1 MTPLFLATLLC
12 IFACAFF
19 AGASPLGKAVL
30 TVIPGSS
37 LHRFQVTA
45 ARFLFAFITLAPFLI
60 MGGGA
65 VYFARRYLLDI
76 CSAWFWDW
84 SG

>member
-1 MTPLFLATLLC
+1 MTPLFLAALLC
-12 IFACAFF
+12 IFACAFY

-60 MGGGA
+60 MGRA
-65 VYFARRYLLDI
+65 MYFARRYLLGI
-76 CSAWFWDW
+76 FSAWFWGW